1 MQLGSDAA
9 SRAESGVEA
18 TSGETYDLTITA
30 DATINI
36 ALPKTEL
43 ENVRSNVEEL

>member
-18 TSGETYDLTITA
+18 TSGETHDRAIKA